1 VKHTQKLQKTAKE
14 SLLEHIILNMSNDV
28 NHSIALLA
36 FVLGTTQ
43 NRRELKQELCI
54 KY

>member
-1 VKHTQKLQKTAKE
+1 VKRTQKLQKPQKRAAR
-14 SLLEHIILNMSNDV
+14 IILNVSNDV
-28 NHSIALLA
+28 NHSIALRA